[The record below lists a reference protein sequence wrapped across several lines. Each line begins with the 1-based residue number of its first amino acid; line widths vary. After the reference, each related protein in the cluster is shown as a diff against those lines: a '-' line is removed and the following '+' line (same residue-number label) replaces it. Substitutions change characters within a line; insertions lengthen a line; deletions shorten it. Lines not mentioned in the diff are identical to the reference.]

1 LNSSDIRVCF
11 CLQFFAIASTTQR
24 KEAEMH
30 LHLVHDA
37 VKPQPQPR
45 PAKVVQLDARRE
57 ARLVEAKPLE
67 RPRPAA

>member
-1 LNSSDIRVCF
+1 MCF
-11 CLQFFAIASTTQR
+11 CLQFFPDNAPTTDR

-37 VKPQPQPR
+37 AKPQPQPR

-57 ARLVEAKPLE
+57 ARLVEARPLE

>member
-1 LNSSDIRVCF
+1 
-11 CLQFFAIASTTQR
+11 
-24 KEAEMH
+24 MH

-37 VKPQPQPR
+37 AKPQPQPR

-57 ARLVEAKPLE
+57 ARLVEAPPLE